1 MKINAKMRNLIIF
14 GSGFGLG
21 FGACFI
27 ALKTWFKAQAEEEI
41 SEVKTAFQER
51 LDELEQE
58 KDEALG
64 MARSSIIHGDNYIGD
79 KELLSDSGA
88 VSGLA
93 SASAKWEKGK
103 ITDYTLY
110 FKGNNSSKGDSD
122 ENADEN
128 SDENADGDLNELDY
142 SNDHPQDD
150 IEDVEE
156 TDVDDR
162 PIYRSDGVLEYPN
175 GDTVNTVERR
185 NRPKLIRAED
195 FGNLGYEQKQLYFYA
210 VDKILVDEDSGDI
223 LDSPE
228 GIIGDALTKYGFD
241 NNSEEKIYVRNDS
254 FDTDYEII
262 KVHASYAD

>member
-1 MKINAKMRNLIIF
+1 MRISANMRNLIIF

-21 FGACFI
+21 FGTCFI
-27 ALKTWFKAQAEEEI
+27 ALKAWFKGQAEEEI
-41 SEVKTAFQER
+41 SDVKAAFQDR

-64 MARSSIIHGDNYIGD
+64 MARSSIIHGDNYVGD
-79 KELLSDSGA
+79 KELLSDYATIG
-88 VSGLA
+88 GLA

-103 ITDYTLY
+103 VIDYTLY
-110 FKGNNSSKGDSD
+110 FKGNNSSKDDSK
-122 ENADEN
+122 ENE
-128 SDENADGDLNELDY
+128 DGDLDELDY
-142 SNDHPQDD
+142 SDDHPEDD
-150 IEDVEE
+150 IEDAEE
-156 TDVDDR
+156 TDMDDDK

-228 GIIGDALTKYGFD
+228 GIIGDALT
-241 NNSEEKIYVRNDS
+241 
-254 FDTDYEII
+254 
-262 KVHASYAD
+262 

>member
-1 MKINAKMRNLIIF
+1 MRISAKMRNLIIF
-14 GSGFGLG
+14 SSGFGFG
-21 FGACFI
+21 FGACFVI
-27 ALKTWFKAQAEEEI
+27 LKSWFKNKSEEEI

-79 KELLSDSGA
+79 KELLSDYATIG
-88 VSGLA
+88 GLA
-93 SASAKWEKGK
+93 SANAKWEKGK
-103 ITDYTLY
+103 VIDYTLY
-110 FKGNNSSKGDSD
+110 FKGNNSSKDDSD
-122 ENADEN
+122 SDKNEN
-128 SDENADGDLNELDY
+128 GDLHELDH
-142 SNDHPQDD
+142 SDDHPEDD
-150 IEDVEE
+150 LDEDCES
-156 TDVDDR
+156 DMDDK
-162 PIYRSDGVLEYPN
+162 PIFRSDGVLEYPN

-210 VDKILVDEDSGDI
+210 VDKTLVDEDSGDI

>member
-1 MKINAKMRNLIIF
+1 MRISAKMRNLIIF
-14 GSGFGLG
+14 GSGLGLG
-21 FGACFI
+21 FGACFV
-27 ALKTWFKAQAEEEI
+27 ALKAWFKNKAEEEI
-41 SEVKTAFQER
+41 SEVKAAFQER

-79 KELLSDSGA
+79 KELLSDYA
-88 VSGLA
+88 TVSGLA
-93 SASAKWEKGK
+93 SASTKWEKGK
-103 ITDYTLY
+103 VIDYTLY
-110 FKGNNSSKGDSD
+110 FKGSNSSKDDSD
-122 ENADEN
+122 ANAN
-128 SDENADGDLNELDY
+128 GDLNELDH
-142 SNDHPQDD
+142 SDDHPEDD
-150 IEDVEE
+150 SDEDYES
-156 TDVDDR
+156 DMDDNK

-241 NNSEEKIYVRNDS
+241 NNSEERVYVRNDS

-262 KVHASYAD
+262 KVHTSYSE

>member
-1 MKINAKMRNLIIF
+1 MRISANMRNLIIF

-21 FGACFI
+21 FGACFVV
-27 ALKTWFKAQAEEEI
+27 LKAWFKGQAEEEI

-64 MARSSIIHGDNYIGD
+64 MARSSIINGNNYIGD
-79 KELLSDSGA
+79 KELLSDSGT

-93 SASAKWEKGK
+93 SASAKWQKGK
-103 ITDYTLY
+103 VTDYTLY
-110 FKGNNSSKGDSD
+110 FKGKDSSKDNSD
-122 ENADEN
+122 GNADEN
-128 SDENADGDLNELDY
+128 AGGDLNELDH
-142 SNDHPQDD
+142 SDDHPEDD
-150 IEDVEE
+150 LDEDCES
-156 TDVDDR
+156 DMDDK
-162 PIYRSDGVLEYPN
+162 PIFRSDGVLEYPN

>member
-1 MKINAKMRNLIIF
+1 MRISANMRNLIIF

-21 FGACFI
+21 FGTCFI
-27 ALKTWFKAQAEEEI
+27 ALKAYFKGQAEEEI
-41 SEVKTAFQER
+41 SDVKAAFQDR

-58 KDEALG
+58 KEEALG

-88 VSGLA
+88 ISGLA
-93 SASAKWEKGK
+93 NASAKWEKGK

-110 FKGNNSSKGDSD
+110 FKNGKPSSSSEVDSG
-122 ENADEN
+122 
-128 SDENADGDLNELDY
+128 SDDLEELDY
-142 SNDHPQDD
+142 SNDHPEDD
-150 IEDVEE
+150 IEDAEE
-156 TDVDDR
+156 TDMDDK

-175 GDTVNTVERR
+175 GDTVNTIERR

-210 VDKILVDEDSGDI
+210 VDKTLVDEDSGDI

-228 GIIGDALTKYGFD
+228 GILGDALTKYGFD
-241 NNSEEKIYVRNDS
+241 NNSEERIYVRNDS

-262 KVHASYAD
+262 KVHTSYGD